1 MKLNEKGYKKLLKKY
16 EPKKI
21 IYMHIE
27 GKIDLRA
34 KQIDELIKMKK
45 VEK

>member
-1 MKLNEKGYKKLLKKY
+1 MKLDEKQYKKLLKKY

-27 GKIDLRA
+27 GKIDLRV
-34 KQIDELIKMKK
+34 KQIDELIRMKEVGK
-45 VEK
+45 